1 MNSMQISRIPPGEFL
16 PGDRFV
22 DFSCE
27 DPALFD
33 FATNEDLWEK
43 ADALTAAFG
52 VLPVGQFK
60 KLERSAG

>member
-1 MNSMQISRIPPGEFL
+1 M
-16 PGDRFV
+16 